1 MDHVRTATDSAC
13 LFLRIRRN
21 IKHKPIH
28 LLILPNC
35 VLRKKTK
42 KKELNLPKRS
52 SLFFLM
58 LEIGL
63 LFSCSF
69 FYQILRSSARRSRT
83 AIICMSL
90 ERTALANVEAAFCV
104 VVCCGE
110 SFGLKIETAGVLKIG
125 FGSLHLVA
133 WLG

>member
-1 MDHVRTATDSAC
+1 MCYT
-13 LFLRIRRN
+13 
-21 IKHKPIH
+21 
-28 LLILPNC
+28 
-35 VLRKKTK
+35 RKQ

-52 SLFFLM
+52 SLFFLI
-58 LEIGL
+58 LEIGF

-69 FYQILRSSARRSRT
+69 FYQILQSSARRSRT

-104 VVCCGE
+104 VVCGGE